1 MISIILP
8 KACEQTI
15 DTGLKGIPG
24 HVILKCA
31 RQLAEKNTQTSND
44 AYVVARIVQSQVVLF
59 VLSKEDW
66 ARILLEVEDIPG
78 NTTVIMYASPN
89 CTEANVVFSLNEENG
104 LILSLD
110 TLKTMVAYNHGIKR
124 GQEDECDTAKR
135 QRLL

>member
-15 DTGLKGIPG
+15 DTGLNGIPR

-66 ARILLEVEDIPG
+66 ARILVEVEGIPG
-78 NTTVIMYASPN
+78 NTTVITNSSSN
-89 CTEANVVFSLNEENG
+89 CTEAHVAFSSHEENG

-110 TLKTMVAYNHGIKR
+110 TLRAMVAYHHGIKR
-124 GQEDECDTAKR
+124 GQEDECDAAKR

>member
-15 DTGLKGIPG
+15 DTGLNGIPR
-24 HVILKCA
+24 HVILNCA
-31 RQLAEKNTQTSND
+31 RQLAEKNTQTSTD

-59 VLSKEDW
+59 ALSKENW
-66 ARILLEVEDIPG
+66 ARILVEVGDVPG

-89 CTEANVVFSLNEENG
+89 FTEANVVFSSNEENG

-110 TLKTMVAYNHGIKR
+110 TLKTLVAYNHGIKR
-124 GQEDECDTAKR
+124 GQEDERHTVKR